1 MAERG
6 AFAEVKVADDGSTA
20 AQCAYRP
27 CGVFAVAIDIHLRV
41 GASNTWMSDMTIIS
55 GFGSMPLAC
64 PWEALPCD

>member
-6 AFAEVKVADDGSTA
+6 AFAEVNVADDGSTA

-27 CGVFAVAIDIHLRV
+27 CGVFAVAIDVQFCV

-55 GFGSMPLAC
+55 GCESMPLAC
-64 PWEALPCD
+64 AWEALLCP